1 MSIMAREENIADIF
15 NISHSESDRAGYIA
29 IVGGGLMGRGIA
41 ETAATVG
48 INVLIIERD
57 DTSAELCRQRLSE
70 TLDSEIQRW
79 ALTKSEKKAI
89 LARLKFSTEL
99 ADVAECDLVI
109 EAVDEEF
116 ASKKAVFKE
125 LDKICDSN
133 TVFVSNTATLS
144 LTKLADA
151 TMRPDKIIG
160 MHFLNPVPKVPLV
173 EVVRALKT
181 SDVTFMRIKK
191 FAEDIGKTVVE
202 VFEYPGFV
210 TTRVI
215 LPLLNEAMQV
225 LLEGIATAEGID
237 TAIRLGYGLNVGP
250 LEMADSMGLD
260 EVLTWLDTMYHEL
273 GTAQYRASPIL
284 RRKVREGH
292 LGKKTGQGFFK
303 YDESGKRIEVNQ

>member
-1 MSIMAREENIADIF
+1 
-15 NISHSESDRAGYIA
+15 
-29 IVGGGLMGRGIA
+29 MGRGIA

-57 DTSAELCRQRLSE
+57 EESVETCRQRLSE
-70 TLDSEIQRW
+70 TLDAEIERW

-89 LARLKFSTEL
+89 LARLKFSTDL
-99 ADVAECDLVI
+99 SDVADCDLVI
-109 EAVDEEF
+109 EAVDEDF
-116 ASKKAVFKE
+116 ASKKGVFRD
-125 LDKICDSN
+125 LDKICDPN
-133 TVFVSNTATLS
+133 TIFVSNTATLS

-151 TMRPDKIIG
+151 TARPDKIIG
-160 MHFLNPVPKVPLV
+160 VHFLNPVPKVPLV

-181 SDVTFMRIKK
+181 SDETFQRIKK

-202 VFEYPGFV
+202 VFEFPGFV

-225 LLEGIATAEGID
+225 LLEGIATADGID
-237 TAIRLGYGLNVGP
+237 TAIKLGYGFNVGP

-303 YDESGKRIEVNQ
+303 YDESGKRIETNQ

>member
-1 MSIMAREENIADIF
+1 MAREDSITEIF
-15 NISHSESDRAGYIA
+15 NISRSESDRAGYIA

-57 DTSAELCRQRLSE
+57 EESADACRQRISE
-70 TLDSEIQRW
+70 TLDSEIERW

-89 LARLKFSTEL
+89 LSRLKFTTDL
-99 ADVAECDLVI
+99 ADVAECDLII
-109 EAVDEEF
+109 EAIEEDF
-116 ASKKAVFKE
+116 ASKKTVFKE
-125 LDKICDSN
+125 LDRICDAN
-133 TVFVSNTATLS
+133 TIFVSNTATLS

-151 TMRPDKIIG
+151 TSRPDKIIG
-160 MHFLNPVPKVPLV
+160 MHFLNPVPKIPLV

-181 SDVTFMRIKK
+181 SDQTFKRIKK

-225 LLEGIATAEGID
+225 LLEGIATADGID

-303 YDESGKRIEVNQ
+303 YDESGKRIDVN

>member
-1 MSIMAREENIADIF
+1 
-15 NISHSESDRAGYIA
+15 
-29 IVGGGLMGRGIA
+29 MGRGIA

-57 DTSAELCRQRLSE
+57 ETSAELCKQRLSE

-79 ALTKSEKKAI
+79 ALPKSEKKAI

-125 LDKICDSN
+125 LDKICDPN

-144 LTKLADA
+144 LTKLAEA

-160 MHFLNPVPKVPLV
+160 MHFLNPVPKIPLV

-191 FAEDIGKTVVE
+191 FAEDMGKTVVE

>member
-1 MSIMAREENIADIF
+1 MAQEENITDIL
-15 NISHSESDRAGYIA
+15 NISRSESDRAGYIA

-41 ETAATVG
+41 ETTATAG
-48 INVLIIERD
+48 INVLLIERD
-57 DTSAELCRQRLSE
+57 EESASSCRQRLSE

-89 LARLKFSTEL
+89 LSRMKFSTEL

-109 EAVDEEF
+109 EAIDEDF
-116 ASKKAVFKE
+116 ASKKAVFKQ
-125 LDKICDSN
+125 LDKICDAN

-144 LTKLADA
+144 LTNLADA
-151 TMRPDKIIG
+151 TGRPDKIIG

-181 SDVTFMRIKK
+181 SDVTFERIKK

-237 TAIRLGYGLNVGP
+237 TAIKLGYGLNVGP

-260 EVLTWLDTMYHEL
+260 EILTWLDTIYHEL

-303 YDESGKRIEVNQ
+303 YDESGKRIENNQ

>member
-1 MSIMAREENIADIF
+1 MAREEDSITEIL
-15 NISHSESDRAGYIA
+15 NISRSESDRAGYIA

-57 DTSAELCRQRLSE
+57 EESAEICRQRLSE
-70 TLDSEIQRW
+70 TLDSEIERW

-89 LARLKFSTEL
+89 LARLKFSTDISE
-99 ADVAECDLVI
+99 VAECDLVI

-116 ASKKAVFKE
+116 ASKRAVFRE
-125 LDKICDSN
+125 LDRICDPN
-133 TVFVSNTATLS
+133 TAFVSNTATLS

-151 TMRPDKIIG
+151 TARPDKIIG

-181 SDVTFMRIKK
+181 SDDTFKRIKK

-225 LLEGIATAEGID
+225 LLEGISTADGID
-237 TAIRLGYGLNVGP
+237 TAIKLGYGLNVGP

-284 RRKVREGH
+284 RRKVREGR
-292 LGKKTGQGFFK
+292 LGKKTGEGFFK
-303 YDESGKRIEVNQ
+303 YDESGKRIENS

>member
-1 MSIMAREENIADIF
+1 
-15 NISHSESDRAGYIA
+15 
-29 IVGGGLMGRGIA
+29 MGRGIA

-57 DTSAELCRQRLSE
+57 EESADACRQRISE
-70 TLDSEIQRW
+70 TLDSEIERW

-89 LARLKFSTEL
+89 LSRLKFTTDLS
-99 ADVAECDLVI
+99 DVAECDLVI
-109 EAVDEEF
+109 EAIEEDF
-116 ASKKAVFKE
+116 ASKKTVFKE
-125 LDKICDSN
+125 LDRICDAN
-133 TVFVSNTATLS
+133 TIFVSNTATLS
-144 LTKLADA
+144 LTRLADA
-151 TMRPDKIIG
+151 TSRPDKIIG
-160 MHFLNPVPKVPLV
+160 MHFLNPVPKIPLV

-181 SDVTFMRIKK
+181 SDQTFKRIKK
-191 FAEDIGKTVVE
+191 FAEDLGKTVVE

-225 LLEGIATAEGID
+225 LLEGIATAAGID

-303 YDESGKRIEVNQ
+303 YDESGKRIDVNQ

>member
-1 MSIMAREENIADIF
+1 MAREDSITEIF
-15 NISHSESDRAGYIA
+15 NISRSESDRAGYIA

-57 DTSAELCRQRLSE
+57 EESADACRQRISE
-70 TLDSEIQRW
+70 TLDSEIERW

-89 LARLKFSTEL
+89 LSRLKFTTDLS
-99 ADVAECDLVI
+99 DVAECDLVI
-109 EAVDEEF
+109 EAIEEDF
-116 ASKKAVFKE
+116 ASKKTVFKE
-125 LDKICDSN
+125 LDRICDAN
-133 TVFVSNTATLS
+133 TIFVSNTATLS
-144 LTKLADA
+144 LTRLADA
-151 TMRPDKIIG
+151 TSRPDKIIG
-160 MHFLNPVPKVPLV
+160 MHFLNPVPKIPLV

-181 SDVTFMRIKK
+181 SDQTFKRIKK
-191 FAEDIGKTVVE
+191 FAEDLGKTVVE

-225 LLEGIATAEGID
+225 LLEGIATAAGID

-303 YDESGKRIEVNQ
+303 YDESGKRIDLNQ

>member
-1 MSIMAREENIADIF
+1 MAREEDITEIF
-15 NISHSESDRAGYIA
+15 NISRSESDRAGYIA

-41 ETAATVG
+41 ETAGTFG

-57 DTSAELCRQRLSE
+57 EESADSCRQKLSE

-89 LARLKFSTEL
+89 LSRLKFTTEL
-99 ADVAECDLVI
+99 SDVAECDLVI
-109 EAVDEEF
+109 EAVEEEF
-116 ASKKAVFKE
+116 GLKKTIFKE
-125 LDKICDSN
+125 LDKICDPN

-144 LTKLADA
+144 LTKLAEA
-151 TMRPDKIIG
+151 TSRPDKIIG
-160 MHFLNPVPKVPLV
+160 MHFLNPVPRVPLV

-181 SDVTFMRIKK
+181 SDLTFKRIKK
-191 FAEDIGKTVVE
+191 FAEDLGKTVVE

-225 LLEGIATAEGID
+225 LLEGISTAEGID
-237 TAIRLGYGLNVGP
+237 TAIKLGYGLNVGP

-292 LGKKTGQGFFK
+292 LGKKTCQGFFK
-303 YDESGKRIEVNQ
+303 YDESGKRIENNP

>member
-1 MSIMAREENIADIF
+1 M
-15 NISHSESDRAGYIA
+15 
-29 IVGGGLMGRGIA
+29 
-41 ETAATVG
+41 
-48 INVLIIERD
+48 
-57 DTSAELCRQRLSE
+57 
-70 TLDSEIQRW
+70 
-79 ALTKSEKKAI
+79 
-89 LARLKFSTEL
+89 
-99 ADVAECDLVI
+99 
-109 EAVDEEF
+109 
-116 ASKKAVFKE
+116 
-125 LDKICDSN
+125 
-133 TVFVSNTATLS
+133 
-144 LTKLADA
+144 
-151 TMRPDKIIG
+151 
-160 MHFLNPVPKVPLV
+160 
-173 EVVRALKT
+173 VRALKT

>member
-1 MSIMAREENIADIF
+1 MAREESITEIF
-15 NISHSESDRAGYIA
+15 NISRSESDRAGYIA

-57 DTSAELCRQRLSE
+57 DESIETCRQRLSE
-70 TLDSEIQRW
+70 TLDSEIERW

-89 LARLKFSTEL
+89 LARLKFSTDL
-99 ADVAECDLVI
+99 ADVSECDLVI
-109 EAVDEEF
+109 EAVDEDF
-116 ASKKAVFKE
+116 TSKKAVFRD
-125 LDKICDSN
+125 LDKICDPN

-151 TMRPDKIIG
+151 TGRPDKIIG

-181 SDVTFMRIKK
+181 SDETFQRIKK

-202 VFEYPGFV
+202 VFEFPGFV

-225 LLEGIATAEGID
+225 LLEGIATADGID
-237 TAIRLGYGLNVGP
+237 TAIKLGYGLNVGP

-284 RRKVREGH
+284 RRKVREGR

-303 YDESGKRIEVNQ
+303 YDESGKRIENNQ